1 MTTRAN
7 RVSLGFPNENVQAL
21 LITQDGT
28 ANTAVNAITVPA
40 GKFWIIKTAYIVNSD
55 ATARAVAIQ
64 VTDGTNVIATVAGNL
79 ITTNVTGV
87 GVSYSGHLV
96 LPSGWQIQG
105 NTVGITASTPVLQI
119 TGLEA
124 SNGLPSSAFGIN

>member
-28 ANTAVNAITVPA
+28 ANTAVNAITVPT
-40 GKFWIIKTAYIVNSD
+40 GKFWVIKTAYLVNSD
-55 ATARAVAIQ
+55 ATARATAIQ
-64 VTDGTNVIATVAGNL
+64 ITDGTNVIATIAGNL

-87 GVSYSGHLV
+87 GVSFSGHCII
-96 LPSGWQIQG
+96 PSGWQIQG
-105 NTVGITASTPVLQI
+105 NTVAVSASTPVLQI
-119 TGLEA
+119 TGFEA
-124 SNGLPSSAFGIN
+124 SNGLPSSAFGIT